1 MDSVFQSLRK
11 FESWCREDALP
22 YWAEHGLDPKGGGY
36 ERLNMDGAPDVH
48 ALRRVRVQARQA
60 YVYAHAGALGWYKDA
75 RAVSDHFW
83 SYVTSN
89 GFQGEE
95 NGSVSCAHLL
105 NPDGSLHDGSRDTY
119 AQAFV
124 ILAGAWRYIAFQ
136 DEQALKIAKQVLTGL
151 DATVKADNGGW
162 LEGMPAKLPR
172 RQNPHMHMFEALLS
186 LYDAS
191 GDLQYLQRA
200 DEIFQLFLTTFYD
213 KNTGVIIEF
222 FDQDWSRAVHNG
234 GPVEPGHMMEWSWLL
249 RGYAN
254 RGGQG
259 VGDIASRLYS
269 QAVSFGQHADLGLLF
284 DNINVATSVTSN
296 TLRSWQQT
304 EFIKAG
310 LAQAIVS
317 GDMEYARQAAG
328 VTQRL
333 MNTYLNV
340 PQRGGWADTLGKDGK
355 IIPGFMEASTF
366 YHLFCAA
373 AEANAFTD
381 KFS

>member
-1 MDSVFQSLRK
+1 MNSVFQSLRK

-22 YWAEHGLDPKGGGY
+22 FWAAHGLDPKGGGY
-36 ERLNMDGAPDVH
+36 ERLNMDGSPDVQ

-83 SYVTSN
+83 SYVISN
-89 GFQGEE
+89 GFQGGES
-95 NGSVSCAHLL
+95 GSVSCAHLL

-124 ILAGAWRYIAFQ
+124 ILAGAWRYIAFK
-136 DEQALKIAKQVLTGL
+136 DKQALEIAKQVLAGL
-151 DATVKADNGGW
+151 DSNVKADNGGW
-162 LEGMPAKLPR
+162 LEGMPAQLPR

-191 GDLQYLQRA
+191 GDQQYLLRTE
-200 DEIFQLFLTTFYD
+200 EIFQLFLTTFYD
-213 KNTGVIIEF
+213 ESTGVVIEF
-222 FDQDWSRAVHNG
+222 FGQDWSRATHNG

-249 RGYAN
+249 GGYAK

-259 VGDIASRLYS
+259 VGNIASRLYS
-269 QAVSFGQHADLGLLF
+269 QATALGQHTNLGLLV
-284 DNINVATSVTSN
+284 DNINIATGVTSH
-296 TLRSWQQT
+296 TLRSWPQT

-310 LAQAIVS
+310 LVQAAVL
-317 GDMEYARQAAG
+317 GDMEYARQAAE

-333 MNTYLNV
+333 MDTYLNV
-340 PQRGGWADTLGKDGK
+340 PQRGGWADTLDLDGK

-373 AEANAFTD
+373 AEASIFAD